1 MLVLNLCEMKFSLVL
16 NDKCHHL
23 VHELAIMDAAE
34 DRLGLL
40 ALKDKTLDF
49 YTKTGQNNGVG
60 VGAEEWR
67 HDKLIPLP
75 KLYGNYYIIGATK
88 NYVLLGGVSCSNPS
102 FELERERQCFV
113 VNLETLLVE
122 RLCML
127 PVYTNSH
134 PYATFPPLFSL
145 PSLENCKN

>member
-1 MLVLNLCEMKFSLVL
+1 MKFSLVL

-49 YTKTGQNNGVG
+49 YTKTGQNNGVS

-88 NYVLLGGVSCSNPS
+88 NYVLLGGVSCNHTTDHNDQVVVSSLQSCSANGKEMEERSKGQTADSPS
-102 FELERERQCFV
+102 SEEELILDEQRTAVDDEF
-113 VNLETLLVE
+113 T
-122 RLCML
+122 
-127 PVYTNSH
+127 T
-134 PYATFPPLFSL
+134 
-145 PSLENCKN
+145 